1 MEQQQSAAMAFED
14 QLRSM
19 VLVNQA
25 VPPSPSTTKSSDAIK
40 LNRINSR
47 NGDVN
52 FTAHKSQKQTRFT
65 VQPHIGSAQ
74 GTAPR
79 GNGDCLRTP
88 KRHPGAH
95 AQNPA
100 YIANLQNSYG
110 RANRQKFQP
119 MKDMSRDGPDHGQCA
134 QFKPSMKNTNATLQT
149 KPLSPAQNVPV
160 VRNIRSQYQRRNKQ
174 VPVDQAS
181 QINNAKARL
190 RQIKF
195 LEESLQEELPNLRM
209 KQNEVAEKEAFRIRL
224 SNVCENAVDNSSG
237 LLSPVDLVCFGSLSS
252 GYATAG
258 SDIDLTV
265 VPRSASS
272 PLHTALTKDGL
283 PRILE
288 KAFLSEGI
296 GARLLTRTR
305 VPILKICES
314 PSTELLSA
322 LREVRHKW
330 EESPEEDTKV
340 AHETNDVGGVAP
352 EKQLQAAKPIFSNSD
367 FPSLGDA
374 KRPTELEKN
383 PAKEREGFREN
394 NDAKIEA
401 KNGTASEHRQYNKKG
416 SPRRRNVKIKGRPRE
431 RRLNALD
438 FPSQGVGTLCD
449 INFSN
454 PLAIQN
460 TALLRCYSLCDPR
473 VVPMV
478 QYVKGWAKRRKVNS
492 SYSGTLS
499 SYGYV
504 LMVLH
509 YLINVANP
517 PVLPNLQ
524 LWDSN
529 GTHVEETRIVD
540 RYNVSFWRNEE
551 EIRALAAQG
560 KLINNYDPLGSLL
573 RDFYHYYAATG
584 VEVVHYGFSWFHD
597 ALSLRTRG
605 GLIPKRSKGW
615 VAAKT
620 SVTKNHVSRGFLYC
634 LVVLDFHLDLRKF

>member
-1 MEQQQSAAMAFED
+1 MAFED

-19 VLVNQA
+19 ILVNQTD
-25 VPPSPSTTKSSDAIK
+25 PPSPSTTKSSDAIK
-40 LNRINSR
+40 SNRIKNR
-47 NGDVN
+47 NGDVDS
-52 FTAHKSQKQTRFT
+52 TAHKSYKQTRFT
-65 VQPHIGSAQ
+65 VRLPSGSAQ
-74 GTAPR
+74 QGMTPR
-79 GNGDCLRTP
+79 GNADCSRTP

-95 AQNPA
+95 AQKPA
-100 YIANLQNSYG
+100 YI
-110 RANRQKFQP
+110 ANRQKFQSTE
-119 MKDMSRDGPDHGQCA
+119 DMSRDGPDHGQCA
-134 QFKPSMKNTNATLQT
+134 QYKPSMKKPHATLQT
-149 KPLSPAQNVPV
+149 KPIPPAQNVPV
-160 VRNIRSQYQRRNKQ
+160 VRGTRPQYQRRNKQ
-174 VPVDQAS
+174 VPIDQAS
-181 QINNAKARL
+181 QINNAKARS

-195 LEESLQEELPNLRM
+195 LQESLQEELPNLKM
-209 KQNEVAEKEAFRIRL
+209 KQNEVAEKEAFHKRL
-224 SNVCENAVDNSSG
+224 SNVCENAVNNSSG

-258 SDIDLTV
+258 SDIDLTI

-296 GARLLTRTR
+296 GARLLTKTR

-314 PSTELLSA
+314 PSTELLSG
-322 LREVRHKW
+322 LREVRLKW
-330 EESPEEDTKV
+330 EESPEEDTKN
-340 AHETNDVGGVAP
+340 AHETNGEGDVAP
-352 EKQLQAAKPIFSNSD
+352 EKPLQAAKPIFSNSD

-374 KRPTELEKN
+374 NGPTEPEKN
-383 PAKEREGFREN
+383 SAKEQEGFREDK
-394 NDAKIEA
+394 DARIEA
-401 KNGTASEHRQYNKKG
+401 KNGAASEDRQYEKKG
-416 SPRRRNVKIKGRPRE
+416 SPQRRNVKTRERPRK
-431 RRLNALD
+431 RRPNALD
-438 FPSQGVGTLCD
+438 FPSYGVGTLCD

-473 VVPMV
+473 VIPMV

-529 GTHVEETRIVD
+529 GSHIEERRIVD
-540 RYNVSFWRNEE
+540 RYNVCFWRNEE
-551 EIRALAAQG
+551 EISALAAQG
-560 KLINNYDPLGSLL
+560 KLMNNYDPLGSLL
-573 RDFYHYYAATG
+573 RDFFHYYAATG
-584 VEVVHYGFSWFHD
+584 VEVVNYGFSWFHD

-605 GLIPKRSKGW
+605 GLIPKKSKGW

-620 SVTKNHVSRGFLYC
+620 SFTKNHVSRSFFYC
-634 LVVLDFHLDLRKF
+634 LVVLDFPL